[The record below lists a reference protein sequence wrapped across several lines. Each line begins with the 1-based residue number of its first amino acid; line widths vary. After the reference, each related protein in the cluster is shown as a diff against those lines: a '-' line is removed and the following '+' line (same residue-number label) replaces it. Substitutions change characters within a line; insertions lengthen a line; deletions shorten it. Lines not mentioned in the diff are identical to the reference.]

1 MEGKNS
7 EITAKPHEKFELIE
21 RIVPDTSVLIEG
33 LLSDKI
39 SHKHI
44 KTNEIIIHEA
54 VIAELE
60 HQANMNKA
68 IGFLGL
74 DEIKRLKNISKE
86 EGFELSF
93 KGVRPKAAEIR
104 DASLGEIDSLIRQLA
119 YQ

>member
-44 KTNEIIIHEA
+44 KTNEIIIHEP
-54 VIAELE
+54 VIA
-60 HQANMNKA
+60 
-68 IGFLGL
+68 
-74 DEIKRLKNISKE
+74 
-86 EGFELSF
+86 
-93 KGVRPKAAEIR
+93 
-104 DASLGEIDSLIRQLA
+104 
-119 YQ
+119 